1 MEARA
6 PLSFFSNKNINIYP
20 KSPTFISDQVI
31 YQWKEERKKA
41 DWNESTE
48 ESEKRLIHP
57 YLLSRAC
64 WEAKFKSKSELLEL
78 ITVTV
83 LKANRLWDFNFFL
96 MSPLQST
103 NVMDKGQTHYSW
115 VSICLVQMQRLTRET
130 SSKGQCPGLCAPR
143 LMYVRHTQGSSLQHL
158 SPKAKANH
166 GGF

>member
-1 MEARA
+1 MSQRRGQNPEPWSWELGSVRVVSAWGNRTQGVNVDCLFQSGSRPFLLRLQA
-6 PLSFFSNKNINIYP
+6 WTPHRQMGSQ
-20 KSPTFISDQVI
+20 DQG
-31 YQWKEERKKA
+31 QRQG
-41 DWNESTE
+41 ESCTA
-48 ESEKRLIHP
+48 SW
-57 YLLSRAC
+57 Y
-64 WEAKFKSKSELLEL
+64 
-78 ITVTV
+78 
-83 LKANRLWDFNFFL
+83 FFL